1 MAVDFDR
8 DRMEAVLDAHERW
21 WRGELDRPLVKVVLE
36 KDLPRVRALCQANC
50 HEVDRPAE
58 AVVDAIDG
66 ELQRC
71 TFLGDAFPMVDFA
84 AFGLGV
90 LAALCGA
97 RLDNATG
104 GVWFFPDKE
113 RPIEEI
119 SIRYDPENPWAR
131 RIKDLYRAGLAKWEG
146 KVLLG
151 LPDLGGVL
159 DVVATFRGSENL
171 LLDLYD
177 APEEVLR
184 LAQEAQD
191 AWYAAFDDFCAVL
204 SPQRGTT
211 HWSGLASRE
220 PSYIPQCDFCYMIGN
235 PMFREFVLPTLRR
248 DVERLAH
255 SIYHLDGVGELRHLD
270 DVLAL
275 EALEAVQWVPGDGQP
290 GRGAL
295 DRRLPPHRR
304 RGQGHV
310 DRGRAQGLPGGPGRP
325 ARDAIL
331 CLLPARVGAGLR
343 TDDSQRALRRGA
355 GRPRPPGLFYRF
367 PLYQ

>member
-58 AVVDAIDG
+58 AVVDAIDE
-66 ELQRC
+66 ELSRC

-84 AFGLGV
+84 AFGPGV

-235 PMFREFVLPTLRR
+235 PMFREFVLPTLQR

-290 GRGAL
+290 GAGHWTDVYRRIAAAGKGMWIVGGPKDYLEAL
-295 DRRLPPHRR
+295 DALHGTPYFACSLPESER
-304 RGQGHV
+304 
-310 DRGRAQGLPGGPGRP
+310 DFAQTILN
-325 ARDAIL
+325 AR
-331 CLLPARVGAGLR
+331 
-343 TDDSQRALRRGA
+343 
-355 GRPRPPGLFYRF
+355 
-367 PLYQ
+367 

>member
-1 MAVDFDR
+1 M
-8 DRMEAVLDAHERW
+8 
-21 WRGELDRPLVKVVLE
+21 KVVLE

-50 HEVDRPAE
+50 HEVERPAE

-66 ELQRC
+66 ELSRC

-84 AFGLGV
+84 AFGPGV

-131 RIKDLYRAGLAKWEG
+131 RIKDLYRAGLAQWEG

-290 GRGAL
+290 GAGHWTDVYRRIAAAGKGMWIVGGPKDYLEAL
-295 DRRLPPHRR
+295 DALHGTPYFACSLPESERNF
-304 RGQGHV
+304 
-310 DRGRAQGLPGGPGRP
+310 AQTILN
-325 ARDAIL
+325 AR
-331 CLLPARVGAGLR
+331 
-343 TDDSQRALRRGA
+343 
-355 GRPRPPGLFYRF
+355 
-367 PLYQ
+367 